1 MSSMVKMQEARSKC
15 ASMDL
20 KFNMDLNM
28 DHPNMASQ
36 NDGSKNKSK

>member
-1 MSSMVKMQEARSKC
+1 MWSMVKMQEARSKC
-15 ASMDL
+15 AS
-20 KFNMDLNM
+20 MDLNM